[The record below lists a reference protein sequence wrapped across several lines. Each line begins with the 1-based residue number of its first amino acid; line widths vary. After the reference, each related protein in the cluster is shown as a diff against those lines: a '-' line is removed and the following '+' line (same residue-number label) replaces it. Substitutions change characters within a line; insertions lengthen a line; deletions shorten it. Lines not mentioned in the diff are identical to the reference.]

1 MLTLSVLLDKLK
13 LILFMN
19 LFFLV
24 ISVDNAGAVTTVNQ
38 NCQSHQLYCKHS
50 YYNRGYCVHFNEI
63 CNQYQ
68 SYYSDYDYCDE
79 RHCIYNSDC
88 IGKFRCGRRCL
99 PHNLLCDG
107 QRDCEDGSDE
117 VDCGSCCHL
126 LSSRAGS
133 FPPETR
139 QRTAPCTYSISVEA
153 NLVIWLS
160 FSHFESENPIKASTT
175 QINQHVQFIVILI

>member
-1 MLTLSVLLDKLK
+1 
-13 LILFMN
+13 MN
-19 LFFLV
+19 QSRCSQSEIFCYGQYRHWYGHT
-24 ISVDNAGAVTTVNQ
+24 NNYYCMHVNTICDQ
-38 NCQSHQLYCKHS
+38 NRNYHS
-50 YYNRGYCVHFNEI
+50 G
-63 CNQYQ
+63 
-68 SYYSDYDYCDE
+68 YDYCDE

-88 IGKFRCGRRCL
+88 TGKFRCGRRCL

-126 LSSRAGS
+126 LSSHTGS

-160 FSHFESENPIKASTT
+160 FSHFESKNPIKASTT
-175 QINQHVQFIVILI
+175 QINQQVQFIVILI